1 MEKNLKRE
9 TFICMSIY
17 EDKCICITE
26 SLCCTPETNTELKLT
41 VPIRNDLKIKIKLKK
56 EVKLFYL
63 LGKVNCSRN
72 TTTKD
77 LL

>member
-1 MEKNLKRE
+1 MEKNLKRK

-17 EDKCICITE
+17 EEKCITE
-26 SLCCTPETNTELKLT
+26 SLCYTPETNTEFKLT
-41 VPIRNDLKIKIKLKK
+41 VPIRNDLKIKIKFKK

-72 TTTKD
+72 MTTKD